1 MTFIVNVIEG
11 QEDFLLKLL
20 KSLNIVTSVEQIE
33 DVTLTVS
40 EENSAVIKERLEK
53 YAAGDVQTKTWEE
66 LQKEISKKYGL

>member
-1 MTFIVNVIEG
+1 MTFIVNVIEW

>member
-33 DVTLTVS
+33 DATLTVS

-53 YAAGDVQTKTWEE
+53 YAAGHVQTKTWDE